1 MSFQNLNKR
10 KRENDKIKQ
19 FRVTVIFFS
28 AGHSF
33 LSLFTFV
40 TTREFQEGRTRN
52 AARGVVNLSLSLSQT
67 LSELCPLFLCGG
79 EFFVALREAVLTVRS
94 VN

>member
-52 AARGVVNLSLSLSQT
+52 AARGVVNLSLSDSLRLS
-67 LSELCPLFLCGG
+67 LSFALCFCVAESFLLLC
-79 EFFVALREAVLTVRS
+79 ERLC
-94 VN
+94 